1 MKNKKV
7 LHALFTIGNI
17 LSFAL
22 VSYQIYL
29 GFIIGLVAA
38 ILGIYIF
45 RKDFWLVLTQVFYLV
60 INTINCILCN

>member
-22 VSYQIYL
+22 ISYQIYL
-29 GFIIGLVAA
+29 GFVIGFVSAL
-38 ILGIYIF
+38 IGIYIF
-45 RKDFWLVLTQVFYLV
+45 RKDLWLVLTQVFYLV
-60 INTINCILCN
+60 IN

>member
-17 LSFAL
+17 LSFTLIA
-22 VSYQIYL
+22 YQIYL

-45 RKDFWLVLTQVFYLV
+45 RKDLWLVLTQVFYLI
-60 INTINCILCN
+60 INFIRL

>member
-1 MKNKKV
+1 MLNKKV

-17 LSFAL
+17 LSFTLIA
-22 VSYQIYL
+22 YQIYL

-45 RKDFWLVLTQVFYLV
+45 RKDFWLTLTQVFYLI
-60 INTINCILCN
+60 INFIRL

>member
-17 LSFAL
+17 LSFTLIA
-22 VSYQIYL
+22 YQIYL

-45 RKDFWLVLTQVFYLV
+45 RKDFWLVLTQVFYL
-60 INTINCILCN
+60 IMNFIRL

>member
-17 LSFAL
+17 LSFTLIA
-22 VSYQIYL
+22 YQIYL

-45 RKDFWLVLTQVFYLV
+45 RKDFWLVLTQVFYLI
-60 INTINCILCN
+60 INFIRL

>member
-17 LSFAL
+17 LSFTLIA
-22 VSYQIYL
+22 YQIYL
-29 GFIIGLVAA
+29 GFVIGLVSA

-45 RKDFWLVLTQVFYLV
+45 RKDLWLVLTQVFYLI
-60 INTINCILCN
+60 INFIRL

>member
-17 LSFAL
+17 LSFTLIA
-22 VSYQIYL
+22 YQIYL

-45 RKDFWLVLTQVFYLV
+45 RKDLWLVLTQVFYLV
-60 INTINCILCN
+60 INTINLIL

>member
-17 LSFAL
+17 LSFTLIA
-22 VSYQIYL
+22 YQIYL
-29 GFIIGLVAA
+29 GFVIGLVAA

-45 RKDFWLVLTQVFYLV
+45 RKDLWLVLTQVFYLV

>member
-1 MKNKKV
+1 MTNKKV

-22 VSYQIYL
+22 ISYQIYL
-29 GFIIGLVAA
+29 GFVIGLVSAL
-38 ILGIYIF
+38 IGIYIF
-45 RKDFWLVLTQVFYLV
+45 RKEFWLALTQVFYLV

>member
-45 RKDFWLVLTQVFYLV
+45 RKDFWLVLTQVFYLL
-60 INTINCILCN
+60 INTINLIL

>member
-17 LSFAL
+17 SSFTLIA
-22 VSYQIYL
+22 YQIYL
-29 GFIIGLVAA
+29 GFVIGLVAA

-45 RKDFWLVLTQVFYLV
+45 RKDLWLVLTQVFYLV
-60 INTINCILCN
+60 INSINCILCN

>member
-17 LSFAL
+17 LSFTLIA
-22 VSYQIYL
+22 YQIYL
-29 GFIIGLVAA
+29 GFVIGLVAA

-45 RKDFWLVLTQVFYLV
+45 RKDLWLVLTQVFYLI
-60 INTINCILCN
+60 INFIRLWQD

>member
-22 VSYQIYL
+22 IAYQIYL
-29 GFIIGLVAA
+29 GFVIGLVAA

-45 RKDFWLVLTQVFYLV
+45 RKDLWLVLTQVFYLV

>member
-22 VSYQIYL
+22 ISYQIYL
-29 GFIIGLVAA
+29 GFVIGLVAA

-45 RKDFWLVLTQVFYLV
+45 RKDLWLVLTQVFYLI
-60 INTINCILCN
+60 INSINCILCN

>member
-17 LSFAL
+17 LSFTLIA
-22 VSYQIYL
+22 YQIYL
-29 GFIIGLVAA
+29 GFVIGLVAA

-45 RKDFWLVLTQVFYLV
+45 RKDLWLVLTQVFYLI
-60 INTINCILCN
+60 INFIRL

>member
-17 LSFAL
+17 LSFTLIA
-22 VSYQIYL
+22 YQIYL
-29 GFIIGLVAA
+29 GFVIGLVAA

-45 RKDFWLVLTQVFYLV
+45 RKEFWLALTQVFYLV

>member
-1 MKNKKV
+1 MTNKKV

-22 VSYQIYL
+22 ISYQIYL
-29 GFIIGLVAA
+29 GFVIGLVAA

-45 RKDFWLVLTQVFYLV
+45 RKDLWLVLTQVFYLI
-60 INTINCILCN
+60 INFIRL

>member
-7 LHALFTIGNI
+7 LNALFTIGNI
-17 LSFAL
+17 LSFTLIA
-22 VSYQIYL
+22 YQIYL

-45 RKDFWLVLTQVFYLV
+45 RKDLWLVLTQVFYLV
-60 INTINCILCN
+60 INTINLIL

>member
-17 LSFAL
+17 LSFTLIA
-22 VSYQIYL
+22 YQIYL
-29 GFIIGLVAA
+29 GFVIGLVAA

-45 RKDFWLVLTQVFYLV
+45 RKDLWLVLTQVFYLI
-60 INTINCILCN
+60 INFIRLCTI

>member
-17 LSFAL
+17 LSFTLIA
-22 VSYQIYL
+22 YQIYL
-29 GFIIGLVAA
+29 GFVIGLVAA

-45 RKDFWLVLTQVFYLV
+45 RKDLWLVLTQVFYLV
-60 INTINCILCN
+60 INTINLIL

>member
-17 LSFAL
+17 LSFTLIA
-22 VSYQIYL
+22 YQIYL
-29 GFIIGLVAA
+29 GFLIGLVAA

-45 RKDFWLVLTQVFYLV
+45 RKDLWLVLTQVFYLI
-60 INTINCILCN
+60 INFIRL

>member
-7 LHALFTIGNI
+7 LHAVFTIGNI

-45 RKDFWLVLTQVFYLV
+45 RKDLWLVLTQVFYLV

>member
-17 LSFAL
+17 LSFTLIA
-22 VSYQIYL
+22 YQVYL
-29 GFIIGLVAA
+29 GFVIGLVAA
-38 ILGIYIF
+38 ILGIYIL
-45 RKDFWLVLTQVFYLV
+45 RKDLWLVLTQVFYLV

>member
-1 MKNKKV
+1 MKNNKV
-7 LHALFTIGNI
+7 LHVLFTLGNI
-17 LSFAL
+17 LSFTLIA
-22 VSYQIYL
+22 YQIYL

-45 RKDFWLVLTQVFYLV
+45 RKDFWLILTQVFYLV